1 MKRNILRT
9 LAVFLM
15 LFCSTINLF
24 AQTPE
29 QWEKLK
35 GDINLYLAN
44 DLGRNGYYD
53 QKPIAELM
61 GRMGETIG
69 PKCVIAAGDI
79 HHFNGVASVNDPLW
93 TTNYEQIYS
102 HPELMIDWFPV
113 LGNHEYRGNTQA
125 VLDYGQISR
134 RWMMPSRYY
143 TKVFNKKG
151 LSLRVVFIDTTPL
164 INRYRKEYTTY
175 SDARKQND
183 VAQLQWLDETLRN
196 AHEDWV
202 IVVGH
207 HPIYAETSKSQEER
221 DDMQKK
227 VLPLLHKYNN
237 VALYACGHIHNF
249 QHIRKSNDKIDYVV
263 NSSASL
269 ARKVNPIDGTQFCSS
284 EPGFSVISATSSQL
298 NLYMIDKEGKVLYT
312 VTHRK

>member
-9 LAVFLM
+9 LAVFL
-15 LFCSTINLF
+15 LLCCSTINLF

-151 LSLRVVFIDTTPL
+151 LSLRVVFIDTTPF

-175 SDARKQND
+175 PDARKQND

-207 HPIYAETSKSQEER
+207 HPIYAETSKPQEER

>member
-9 LAVFLM
+9 LAVFL
-15 LFCSTINLF
+15 LLCCSTINLF

-175 SDARKQND
+175 PDARKQND

-196 AHEDWV
+196 AHEDWI

-207 HPIYAETSKSQEER
+207 HPIYAETSKPQEER

>member
-9 LAVFLM
+9 LTVFL
-15 LFCSTINLF
+15 LLCCSTINLF

-175 SDARKQND
+175 PDARKQND